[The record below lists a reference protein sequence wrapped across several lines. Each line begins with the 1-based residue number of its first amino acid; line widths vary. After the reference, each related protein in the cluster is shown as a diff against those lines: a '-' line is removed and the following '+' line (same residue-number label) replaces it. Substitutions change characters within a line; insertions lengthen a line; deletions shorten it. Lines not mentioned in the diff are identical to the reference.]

1 MSTEGL
7 WAVQRRAE
15 VHAALADVT
24 RVQIVDILSTGDM
37 ASSELCA
44 RLEIST
50 NLLAHHMQVLD
61 RAGLVRRD
69 RSEGDRR
76 RSYLRLVTDFGANLL
91 PRSVIPAERVV
102 FVCSRNTARSQL
114 AVAAWT
120 QSSAVPATSAG
131 THPAERVHPGAVA
144 AARRHGI
151 ALQAQRPRAV
161 DGLVRPGDLVI
172 AVCDNAHEELPA
184 DLERL
189 HWSIPDPVPEGTD
202 AAFDQALDQLRGRI
216 DRIAVTV
223 TPGTQS
229 HATTPTT

>member
-1 MSTEGL
+1 MTTEEL
-7 WAVQRRAE
+7 WSVARRAE
-15 VHAALADVT
+15 VHAALADIT
-24 RVQIVDILSTGDM
+24 RIQIVDILATGDM

-44 RLEIST
+44 RLGLST
-50 NLLAHHMQVLD
+50 NLLAHHVQVLE

-91 PRSVIPAERVV
+91 PRSVIPAQRVV

-114 AVAAWT
+114 AVAAWA
-120 QSSAVPATSAG
+120 QRSQVPATSAG

-144 AARRHGI
+144 AARRHRI
-151 ALQAQRPRAV
+151 PLRPRSPQSV
-161 DGLVRPGDLVI
+161 EGLVRPGDLVI

-184 DLERL
+184 DLARL
-189 HWSIPDPVPEGTD
+189 HWSIPDPVPAGTED
-202 AAFDQALDQLRGRI
+202 AFDLALDQLRQRI

-223 TPGTQS
+223 TTDP
-229 HATTPTT
+229 A